1 MRTVQG
7 VLEDAL
13 AGTLRLAEPP
23 TLTVAGR
30 TDAGVHARGQV
41 AHLDVAEQ
49 SWTAAAPA
57 ALRPLNRGLPTD
69 VRGHAI
75 SAAPARFDARFSA
88 LWRRHSY
95 RVGDTDEKAHARRCH
110 GTLWHR

>member
-41 AHLDVAEQ
+41 AHLDVAGQ

-57 ALRPLNRGLPTD
+57 ALRPLNRGLPPD
-69 VRGHAI
+69 VRGHAT
-75 SAAPARFDARFSA
+75 SAAPAGFAARVSA
-88 LWRRHSY
+88 PRPRCSCPAC
-95 RVGDTDEKAHARRCH
+95 DTD
-110 GTLWHR
+110 